1 MPRLTN
7 AYDAFRKENGILS
20 PDLSGDE
27 YRANLTLMSR
37 AIREELHSLGRCGT
51 CGQTPYEPKPQ
62 PQKTASERTE
72 GILVGAAVYAF
83 MAVALFGAIAGVIN
97 AVRWAQ

>member
-1 MPRLTN
+1 MPKLTG

-27 YRANLTLMSR
+27 YRANLTIMSR
-37 AIREELHSLGRCGT
+37 AIREELHRLGKCGT
-51 CGQTPYEPKPQ
+51 CGQIPYEPKPQ

-72 GILVGAAVYAF
+72 GILVGVAVYAF
-83 MAVALFGAIAGVIN
+83 LVVCFLGFIN
-97 AVRWAQ
+97 AIRWAL